1 MLEKIVEEFFIKR
14 FNRQPKDDIVYFEE
28 WIRRFKTGNPKVY
41 MDSKSKHIWDDIVKN
56 L

>member
-28 WIRRFKTGNPKVY
+28 WIRRFKTGNPTAY
-41 MDSKSKHIWDDIVKN
+41 MDSKSKEVYMSLIK
-56 L
+56 